1 MGGLIEIGGGGVGT
15 KWPLRNNQPF
25 RSLRCARSVS
35 FLGDSLGLVTL
46 QLQARQYLL
55 PPRELRIRETVVGR
69 SVPFRRV

>member
-15 KWPLRNNQPF
+15 KWP
-25 RSLRCARSVS
+25 LRCARSVS